1 MLCTLWYITTG
12 RAVMNNVKSL
22 VEARKEFST
31 QIKCEEHLARMR
43 WPNGVTCP
51 RCGSRQVKRL
61 STRRQWQC
69 KCRYQFSVT
78 AGTVFHKT
86 HIDLPRWMIAVW
98 LVCHSPKG
106 VSSKQ
111 IQRELGVTY
120 KTAWYMTRRIRGAI
134 QNTFAGITITGT
146 VEIDEAVIHADG
158 GKAGGH
164 TPFNTKDVLAMFSRD
179 SGAIRMI
186 VLERL
191 WRADIERICTKNFK
205 GVHTCYTDAANRLL
219 FLRKYGKH
227 KRIKHFLG
235 YADGE
240 THVNNVESAWSL
252 FKRGLLG
259 VYHHVSAKHL
269 QGVPRRVRFQVV
281 DASRQGRKDENGS
294 SQLLDASAASPCRT
308 ASLLECCRSL
318 CT

>member
-1 MLCTLWYITTG
+1 MDKI
-12 RAVMNNVKSL
+12 KSL
-22 VEARKEFST
+22 VEARREFST

-51 RCGSRQVKRL
+51 RCGAKHPPYLQSRRK
-61 STRRQWQC
+61 WQC
-69 KCRYQFSVT
+69 RECRYQFSVT

-86 HIDLPRWMIAVW
+86 HIDLPRWLIALW
-98 LVCHSPKG
+98 LMCYSPKG
-106 VSSKQ
+106 VSAKQ

-134 QNTFAGITITGT
+134 QNGFAGIVIDGG
-146 VEIDEAVIHADG
+146 VEIDEAVIKADG
-158 GKAGGH
+158 GKASCN
-164 TPFNTKDVLAMFSRD
+164 TPFNTQDVLGMFSRD
-179 SGAIRMI
+179 SGAIRLV

-191 WRADIERICTKNFK
+191 WKSEIKRVCSKTL
-205 GVHTCYTDAANRLL
+205 GQTHTIYTDAANRLL
-219 FLRKYGKH
+219 FLKQHGEH
-227 KRIKHFLG
+227 KRIAHYLG

-269 QGVPRRVRFQVV
+269 QEYLDEFAFRWSNRDQKARMMDLVL
-281 DASRQGRKDENGS
+281 ASC
-294 SQLLDASAASPCRT
+294 AA
-308 ASLLECCRSL
+308 
-318 CT
+318 

>member
-1 MLCTLWYITTG
+1 MDKI
-12 RAVMNNVKSL
+12 KSL
-22 VEARKEFST
+22 VEARREFST
-31 QIKCEEHLARMR
+31 QIKCEEHLERMR
-43 WPNGVTCP
+43 WPDGVKCP
-51 RCGSRQVKRL
+51 RCGSRNVKRL

-69 KCRYQFSVT
+69 QCRYQFSVT

-86 HIDLPRWMIAVW
+86 HIDLPRWMIALW

-134 QNTFAGITITGT
+134 QSTFSGITIEGT
-146 VEIDEAVIHADG
+146 AEIDEAVIKADG
-158 GKAGGH
+158 GKASGN
-164 TPFNTKDVLAMFSRD
+164 TPFNTKDVLGMLSRD

-186 VLERL
+186 VLDQL
-191 WRADIERICTKNFK
+191 WRSEIERVCSKTLRS
-205 GVHTCYTDAANRLL
+205 VHTVYTDAANRLL
-219 FLRKYGKH
+219 FLKKYGKH
-227 KRIKHFLG
+227 KSIRHFLG

-240 THVNNVESAWSL
+240 VHVNNVESAWAL

-269 QGVPRRVRFQVV
+269 QEYLDEFAFRWSNRDQKAQMMDQVL
-281 DASRQGRKDENGS
+281 ASCAG
-294 SQLLDASAASPCRT
+294 
-308 ASLLECCRSL
+308 
-318 CT
+318 